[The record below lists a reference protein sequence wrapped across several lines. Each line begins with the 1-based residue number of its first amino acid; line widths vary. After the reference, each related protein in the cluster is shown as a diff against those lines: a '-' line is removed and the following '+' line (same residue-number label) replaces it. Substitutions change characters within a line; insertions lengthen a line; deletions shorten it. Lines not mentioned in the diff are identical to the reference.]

1 MVIADLLGGAS
12 RADNGAAGGDRGL
25 THGGAM
31 AMAEVMVFVAVTGAV
46 DTGGVD
52 TGAGGGAVTDADGDA
67 EGLSR

>member
-1 MVIADLLGGAS
+1 
-12 RADNGAAGGDRGL
+12 
-25 THGGAM
+25 M

-67 EGLSR
+67 EGLER